1 MDIHSSPQT
10 RNLLAAGK
18 CVTADVFA
26 CGHVVVTVA
35 GMRLGF
41 SRADFADFVATIAL
55 ASENLRRRDC
65 EISEWGLFL

>member
-1 MDIHSSPQT
+1 MDIHSYP
-10 RNLLAAGK
+10 RAGNLLAAGK
-18 CVTADVFA
+18 CVSADVFA

-35 GMRLGF
+35 GLRLGF
-41 SRADFADFVATIAL
+41 SREDFVDFAATVAL